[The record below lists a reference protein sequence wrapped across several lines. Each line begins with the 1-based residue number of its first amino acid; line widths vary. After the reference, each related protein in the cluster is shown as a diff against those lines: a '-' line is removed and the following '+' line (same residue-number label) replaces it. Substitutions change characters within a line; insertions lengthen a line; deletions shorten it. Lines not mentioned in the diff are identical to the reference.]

1 MTARLVSSS
10 IFLIHVVKSV
20 KQMSLDSYM
29 LSQIQY
35 QDKNG
40 TAHKLHYDFWKPN
53 GRFCDTLG
61 KISPTKV
68 RHTYML
74 AGLLSPESDDPR
86 TLLRSIYQNII
97 LLNAFLSPYATSSP
111 SIQRFTNERTTV
123 NDDIPIIVKRKPK
136 KK

>member
-1 MTARLVSSS
+1 
-10 IFLIHVVKSV
+10 
-20 KQMSLDSYM
+20 MSLDSYT

-35 QDKNG
+35 RDKNG
-40 TAHKLHYDFWKPN
+40 TAHKLNYEFWKPN
-53 GRFCDTLG
+53 GRFCDSLG

-86 TLLRSIYQNII
+86 TLLRSIYQNMV
-97 LLNAFLSPYATSSP
+97 LLNAYLTPYATNSFYAMSP
-111 SIQRFTNERTTV
+111 PTRKDEEV
-123 NDDIPIIVKRKPK
+123 PIIVKRKPK

>member
-1 MTARLVSSS
+1 
-10 IFLIHVVKSV
+10 
-20 KQMSLDSYM
+20 MSLDSYM

-35 QDKNG
+35 RDKNG
-40 TAHKLHYDFWKPN
+40 TAHKLHYEFWRPN

-74 AGLLSPESDDPR
+74 AGLLSPESDDPKV
-86 TLLRSIYQNII
+86 LLRSIYQNII
-97 LLNAFLSPYATSSP
+97 LLNAFLTPYATTSFQSS
-111 SIQRFTNERTTV
+111 SSFTVQEKEV
-123 NDDIPIIVKRKPK
+123 PIIVKRKPK